1 MRSKCAANGSEVV
14 VKECREDAEVEGATG
29 GVVGA
34 VCGGIGE
41 EYHLGGEG
49 ALAHYAHTVFGDEDA
64 GGTQF
69 GVVVG
74 EEGKCPLLLE
84 GALKGLS
91 DFFSPVGR
99 CGNKGGRDLHVT
111 LVVKRCENLY
121 ALPLMDIDSW

>member
-49 ALAHYAHTVFGDEDA
+49 SFADNAHTVFGDEDA

-69 GVVVG
+69 GVVIG
-74 EEGKCPLLLE
+74 EEGECPLLLE
-84 GALKGLS
+84 SALKGLS
-91 DFFSPVGR
+91 DFFSPVG
-99 CGNKGGRDLHVT
+99 GVGSEGGDDEHGGSSR
-111 LVVKRCENLY
+111 
-121 ALPLMDIDSW
+121 W